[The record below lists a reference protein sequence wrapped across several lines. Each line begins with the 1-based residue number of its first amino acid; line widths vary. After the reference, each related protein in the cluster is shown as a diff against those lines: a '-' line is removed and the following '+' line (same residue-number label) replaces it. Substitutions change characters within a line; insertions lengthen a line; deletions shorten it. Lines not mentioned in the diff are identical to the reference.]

1 MQCTTAV
8 LSPGNA
14 ATDLLPASYHY
25 HEASGKRQVADPED
39 DISAFLHNE
48 LSLGRLDEMLQHL
61 WLAGAK
67 QAPKQ
72 LHAQVAVGRE
82 IVVVDQMDLH
92 LVLDYDRRIF
102 LKPIPRFL
110 LDSQFW
116 QSNLECPYGCMCLD
130 PPAASCRGN
139 LRRVALGF
147 LYTYVCLISSETDF
161 FLANEKRLLPRKA
174 MDSTM
179 EWSEWKTTARELL
192 REHRPENVHPRFLRA
207 ELRLSWID
215 WINRFTRSPSFEY
228 LRGYSNYTSFYR
240 DNFRVMTAL
249 TVFLALVLSAMQ
261 VGLSTEV
268 LQGNATFQTASVQFT
283 LWSILWLIF
292 FFGFIVLG
300 PLLKFFITDLPA
312 ALRDK

>member
-1 MQCTTAV
+1 
-8 LSPGNA
+8 
-14 ATDLLPASYHY
+14 
-25 HEASGKRQVADPED
+25 
-39 DISAFLHNE
+39 
-48 LSLGRLDEMLQHL
+48 MLQHL

-110 LDSQFW
+110 LDSDFW
-116 QSNLECPYGCMCLD
+116 QNNLECPYGCMCLD
-130 PPAASCRGN
+130 PPAASCRAN
-139 LRRVALGF
+139 LRKVALGF
-147 LYTYVCLISSETDF
+147 LYTYACLISSETDF
-161 FLANEKRLLPRKA
+161 FLAKEKRLLPRKA
-174 MDSTM
+174 MDSTI
-179 EWSEWKTTARELL
+179 EWAEWKTMARELL
-192 REHRPENVHPRFLRA
+192 REHKPENVHPRFLRA

-215 WINRFTRSPSFEY
+215 WIIRLTRFPSFEY
-228 LRGYSNYTSFYR
+228 IRGYSNYTSFYR
-240 DNFRVMTAL
+240 ENFAVMTAI
-249 TVFLALVLSAMQ
+249 TVLLALVLSAMQ

-268 LQGNATFQTASVQFT
+268 LQDSSTFQTASVQFT

-292 FFGFIVLG
+292 FFGIIVLG